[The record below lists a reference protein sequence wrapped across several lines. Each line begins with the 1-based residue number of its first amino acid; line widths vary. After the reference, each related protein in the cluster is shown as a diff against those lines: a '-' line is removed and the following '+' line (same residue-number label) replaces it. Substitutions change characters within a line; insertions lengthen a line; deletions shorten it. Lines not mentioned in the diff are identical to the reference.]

1 MKTVLTVT
9 KTRIF
14 PVETERIVY
23 QRRKQKA
30 KRADVLKTFAGEEAH
45 HELTGD
51 ELLCPDC
58 QQEMEEIGTY
68 PVRQELLFIPAQIKR
83 LGHIQHAYKCEA
95 YSLKNPADKII
106 KALVP
111 IKQRWNIVT
120 VRLQL
125 LLIPFTKNTS

>member
-9 KTRIF
+9 KTRTF
-14 PVETERIVY
+14 SVETERIVY
-23 QRRKQKA
+23 QRKKQKA
-30 KRADVLKTFAGEEAH
+30 KRADILKTFAGEEVH

-58 QQEMEEIGTY
+58 RQEMKEIGVY

-83 LGHIQHAYKCEA
+83 LDHIQHAYKCEA
-95 YSLKNPADKII
+95 CSLKNPADKII
-106 KALVP
+106 KAPVP

-120 VRLQL
+120 ARLQL

>member
-1 MKTVLTVT
+1 MKTVLTVM

-14 PVETERIVY
+14 PVENKRIVY

-30 KRADVLKTFAGEEAH
+30 KRADILKVFAGEEVR

-58 QQEMEEIGTY
+58 RQEMEEIGAY

-83 LGHIQHAYKCEA
+83 LDYIQHAYKCEA
-95 YSLKNPADKII
+95 CSLKNPADKII
-106 KALVP
+106 KAPVP
-111 IKQRWNIVT
+111 IKQRWNMVT

>member
-9 KTRIF
+9 RTF
-14 PVETERIVY
+14 PVGNKRIVY

-30 KRADVLKTFAGEEAH
+30 KRADVLKNFAGEEAH

-58 QQEMEEIGTY
+58 RQEMKEIGAY

-83 LGHIQHAYKCEA
+83 LDHIQHAYKCEA
-95 YSLKNPADKII
+95 CSLKKSIGC
-106 KALVP
+106 L
-111 IKQRWNIVT
+111 
-120 VRLQL
+120 
-125 LLIPFTKNTS
+125 

>member
-1 MKTVLTVT
+1 MKTGLTVT

-14 PVETERIVY
+14 HVETERIVY
-23 QRRKQKA
+23 QRKKQKA

-58 QQEMEEIGTY
+58 RQEMEEIGTY

-83 LGHIQHAYKCEA
+83 LDHIQHAYKCEA
-95 YSLKNPADKII
+95 CSLKIQLI
-106 KALVP
+106 KLSKP
-111 IKQRWNIVT
+111 RY
-120 VRLQL
+120 L
-125 LLIPFTKNTS
+125 